1 MAYELFIS
9 RRYLTGRRKEA
20 FISLISFIS
29 TAGVTLGVM
38 ALVVVIAV
46 MTGAEKK
53 LRDNLLGIAA
63 HVTILS
69 HTGRIEDPE
78 AALATVKE
86 DPAVR
91 AASPVVQLQV
101 LLRGPSGSSG
111 AVVKGIDPKTGP
123 EVVNLNRYLKSGS
136 MADLSAREEEDGTHT
151 RPGIILGRDLAGALG
166 AGVGDVVSIISP
178 KGTLSPI
185 GHLPTMRRAQVIG
198 VLDSGWYEYDS
209 AFAWM
214 DIKDAQAVGRLGE
227 AVTGIETRLDKPMEA
242 PEAAGRL
249 RRTLALTPSSMG
261 IPALYAQDWMR
272 MYKPLWDA
280 LLLEKLAMFVI
291 LMFIVLVAAFNIA
304 STLIMMVMEKKKD
317 IAILKTMGA
326 KRRSIVRI
334 FMMNGM
340 TIGVVGTALGVS
352 LGSILCYVQK
362 TYEVVRLDRSVYPFG
377 VLPVQM
383 EFADVAVISA
393 AALIICLAATLYP
406 AWQAARLDPVE
417 TIRYG

>member
-29 TAGVTLGVM
+29 TAGVALGVM

-46 MTGAEKK
+46 MTGAERK

-63 HVTILS
+63 HVTVLS
-69 HTGRIEDPE
+69 HTGEIEDPE
-78 AALATVKE
+78 EALRVVRRDSEVK
-86 DPAVR
+86 

-111 AVVKGIDPKTGP
+111 AVIKGIDPATGAR
-123 EVVNLNRYLKSGS
+123 VVDISRYLKSGS
-136 MADLSAREEEDGTHT
+136 LSDLSPSQEEDGAKA
-151 RPGIILGRDLAGALG
+151 RPGIILGRDLAVSLG
-166 AGVGDVVSIISP
+166 AARGDVVSIISP

-185 GHLPTMRRAQVIG
+185 GHVPTVRRVTVAG

-214 DIKDAQAVGRLGE
+214 NLSDAQNIGRLGH
-227 AVTGIETRLDKPMEA
+227 AVTGIETALKDPMLA
-242 PEAAGRL
+242 PEAAARL
-249 RRTLALTPSSMG
+249 RRELALAPSSAG
-261 IPALYAQDWMR
+261 IPTLYAQDWMR

-317 IAILKTMGA
+317 IAILKAMGA
-326 KRRSIVRI
+326 KKRSIVKI

-340 TIGVVGTALGVS
+340 TIGVVGTGMGVS

-362 TYEVVRLDRSVYPFG
+362 TYEVVSLDRTVYPFG

-383 EFADVAVISA
+383 EFLDVALISIA
-393 AALIICLAATLYP
+393 AIVICLGATLYP
-406 AWQAARLDPVE
+406 AWQASRLDPVD